1 MKRFA
6 SIERSGHMKI
16 VSSKWGP
23 LMYEINGS
31 GKLTELEFTTHEPTE
46 EAPEWLRD
54 LMTRVEKTG
63 FQEADRAYVEMNGT
77 PFQQEVWDALLT
89 IPYGETR
96 TYKQIAEQ
104 IGRPKAV
111 RAVGQALNRNPLP
124 ILFPCHRVIGSS
136 GKLIGF
142 AGGLSEKQRLLEFEM
157 KK

>member
-1 MKRFA
+1 
-6 SIERSGHMKI
+6 MKI

-23 LMYEINGS
+23 LAYELNAA
-31 GKLTELEFTTHEPTE
+31 GKLTALEFTTHEPTE
-46 EAPEWLRD
+46 EAPEWLQD
-54 LMTRVEKTG
+54 LMTRVERTG

-136 GKLIGF
+136 GKLVGF
-142 AGGLSEKQRLLEFEM
+142 AGGLAEKQRLLEFEM